1 MKLFSFAASLAIL
14 ASEAFAMF
22 EEAEN
27 LDEASWEDKVINSD
41 EAWMITFYTEWCPY
55 CTKFSD
61 EIKVAKQDN
70 ELEGKMVRFGAVNAM
85 TNRGLSKKYNVKR
98 APTIKVFGQDK
109 SSPVDYLGH
118 RKAGDV
124 VSFLSD
130 YATEQGFI
138 VAPKVEEKEETP
150 AAEELYTYS
159 QEEPIVLGDSAPQ
172 AEEEKPAK
180 AEYVPTKATYFYNV
194 DAIVKD
200 VVLAHDTRVRTAN
213 AEHEKNVTSIS
224 SKYPADLQAIKDD
237 YATQLQDLT
246 KERHTALT
254 ELHAD
259 QAKIVDDV
267 KTDFAQEIDQLD

>member
-194 DAIVKD
+194 DAIVRMSFLPMT
-200 VVLAHDTRVRTAN
+200 LAFAPPMPNTRRTSPASLQSTPLTFRPSRTITLLSFRISPRS
-213 AEHEKNVTSIS
+213 VTL
-224 SKYPADLQAIKDD
+224 P
-237 YATQLQDLT
+237 
-246 KERHTALT
+246 
-254 ELHAD
+254 
-259 QAKIVDDV
+259 
-267 KTDFAQEIDQLD
+267 